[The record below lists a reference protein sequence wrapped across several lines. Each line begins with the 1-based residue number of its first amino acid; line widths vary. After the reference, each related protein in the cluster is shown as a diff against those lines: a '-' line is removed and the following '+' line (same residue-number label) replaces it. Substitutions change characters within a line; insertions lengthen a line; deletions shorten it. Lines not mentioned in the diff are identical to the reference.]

1 MQGAEQAEGKASD
14 DLECWPSLRL
24 SILRSIVALN
34 PTPSKIARCLP
45 AACVHFR
52 YLSDP
57 RRVSLFLRLP
67 ISRSRPGDFCPR
79 WSYRKTLFER
89 VLDAFP
95 RAGVE
100 GEKDRTKL
108 KDPEH
113 PYRRNAIECLG
124 ALVKFFPLNVAPR

>member
-1 MQGAEQAEGKASD
+1 MLAVIATVNLAQHCCVEPDA
-14 DLECWPSLRL
+14 LENSPLFTGR
-24 SILRSIVALN
+24 LRSLPLSVG
-34 PTPSKIARCLP
+34 PSSCFA
-45 AACVHFR
+45 
-52 YLSDP
+52 
-57 RRVSLFLRLP
+57 FLRLP

-79 WSYRKTLFER
+79 CSYRKTLFER